1 MSLFCSYLVGIHVVI
16 KDFMNPTL
24 KTKGLLYSP
33 RQDNKYTQT
42 ACEGT
47 TCLVNKK
54 LGSQGSEFKNQLAG
68 FQQHHHP

>member
-47 TCLVNKK
+47 TCLVNKE
-54 LGSQGSEFKNQLAG
+54 LG
-68 FQQHHHP
+68 